1 MNGHRRQFP
10 EQNTNST
17 GIKSNHPLMETYE
30 IEMLLYIKDLNSR
43 TKWHH
48 LKVKNMFSNS
58 TSDVKTITAIRR
70 LWDGK
75 INFFVTLRVMI

>member
-30 IEMLLYIKDLNSR
+30 IEMLRASGLAARVPKVGSVAAERPVGGVLKAVGGVPVPPDLQ
-43 TKWHH
+43 
-48 LKVKNMFSNS
+48 
-58 TSDVKTITAIRR
+58 
-70 LWDGK
+70 
-75 INFFVTLRVMI
+75 VTLSLERVTQSTR